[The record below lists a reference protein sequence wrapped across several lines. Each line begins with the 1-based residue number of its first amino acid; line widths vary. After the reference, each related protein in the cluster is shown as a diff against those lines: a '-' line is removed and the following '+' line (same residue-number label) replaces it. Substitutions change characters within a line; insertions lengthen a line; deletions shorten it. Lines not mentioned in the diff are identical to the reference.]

1 MNLDIKKLIDL
12 IKPIKKQVDEYKLWL
27 ISLVA
32 VSLFGFVIYR
42 INYFNGLSPSESAVD
57 EKIKTL
63 QRPRI
68 DKSVVDKLEKLE
80 HDNIQVQSLF
90 NQARENPFTE

>member
-1 MNLDIKKLIDL
+1 MNPNIKKVLKL
-12 IKPIKKQVDEYKLWL
+12 VEPVKKLAVRYKFWL
-27 ISLVA
+27 IFIITIGLI
-32 VSLFGFVIYR
+32 GFVFYR
-42 INYFNGLSPSESAVD
+42 INYFNSIIPSEEAVT

-68 DKSVVDKLEKLE
+68 DKTIIEKLENLE

-90 NQARENPFTE
+90 NQARENPFAE